1 MVGIVIATHGSLAEG
16 LKSGIELL
24 VGPQEQFRAV
34 GLFHG
39 DDPAQFKKSVEDA
52 VQAADTGDGVL
63 CYVDVL
69 GGTPSNVVMQ
79 LIESH
84 EIQALAGTNLP
95 MVIQGVFMRET
106 LGLEALASEALKA
119 GGEAVASLNARI
131 SGEATASSVIASE
144 VRQAEDMSS
153 SSAVSEVTRPGAG
166 EVVLCRIDDRLIHGQ
181 VMTSWLHATGA
192 NKIMIVDDETA
203 QNPFL
208 KTVFKSAVP
217 SGIGVGVFNEAKAA
231 DRLKKGFK
239 PSDRV
244 IVLAK
249 YPQTFESLVQRGA
262 HVSEV
267 IIGGMGS
274 REDRSKFYRNIS
286 ASEDEKR
293 SMQALIDAGVE
304 VDIQILADDGKVDVS
319 KLLN

>member
-24 VGPQEQFRAV
+24 VGPQGQFRTV

-39 DDPAQFKKSVEDA
+39 DDPAQFKKDVEEA

-119 GGEAVASLNARI
+119 GGEAVTSLNARI
-131 SGEATASSVIASE
+131 SGDVTASSVIASE

-153 SSAVSEVTRPGAG
+153 ASASEVTRPGAG

-249 YPQTFESLVQRGA
+249 YPQTFESLVKRGA
-262 HVSEV
+262 HVPAV

-319 KLLN
+319 KLLK